1 MADVL
6 TASDSAPGAP
16 SALTQAASEAGRF
29 SSTGEMIKNAMPGL
43 VKGAGYAS
51 TSHGVAGQGGMG
63 SPGTKP
69 LGDNDPGVMLKAQQ
83 ATLDLRTETFRGI
96 NQRAEVVKGL
106 NQGFLS
112 NFGYLKTALT
122 SPSLGE
128 SLASMFQGGA
138 VSPDLTRSFTAG
150 NLGIGSVYGLVP
162 FDLRAP
168 SRLIYPVYTVYR
180 NKLPRPPGQGTSMQE
195 RVFTGV
201 SGSQTGGQGPLDISI
216 TELVST
222 GSATFSTW
230 PLNLP
235 GAGSQTEVNLNVPY
249 RFFGLTEQLSWL
261 AQFAGQGFEDISA
274 LANLILLQEMMLNEE
289 YQLISGSTVNIAT
302 PAAPT
307 LTVRTAQSNET
318 AITGTAASSGYYVE
332 VVAVNYFGTTA
343 ASTGTA
349 MTGFAAGDVVDVFI
363 TPSAGALEYQIWLT
377 ASSGAAT
384 GYFWATVGGT
394 KYTVQGATPGA
405 TATVPASDSGTG
417 KSTRMEGI
425 VPTLTGLSAQGGI
438 YPTSPVS
445 WQGGYVNNGVGTH
458 LSYSAIYAVLKGL
471 WDSTQT
477 SPGAFKADP
486 AEIVSS
492 GSDIANLSQDVISQG
507 AGTNYE
513 LFIQQGDVGNVTVGA
528 AVSQFQNPL
537 TRSLVKL
544 VVHPFYYQ
552 GNADILTYQLPQTWS
567 NVANAWEMTCVQDYV
582 SIAWPVIDATF
593 RYSIFLYGALCAHAP
608 QFSAHLGGLQQSDVT
623 PYS

>member
-1 MADVL
+1 VADLL
-6 TASDSAPGAP
+6 TTDTLPAGAP
-16 SALTQAASEAGRF
+16 QVAADFASEAGQH
-29 SSTGEMIKNAMPGL
+29 SVAGEILAARMPGL
-43 VKGAGYAS
+43 VKGVGYAD
-51 TSHGVAGQGGMG
+51 TSHGRIGQNAQ
-63 SPGTKP
+63 GTRP
-69 LGDNDPGVMLKAQQ
+69 LDDPTQTLLKAQD
-83 ATLDLRTETFRGI
+83 ATLQLRTETYRGYS
-96 NQRAEVVKGL
+96 QRADVVKGL

-122 SPSLGE
+122 SPSIGEQLTQILG
-128 SLASMFQGGA
+128 GV
-138 VSPDLTRSFTAG
+138 VSPDLQRSFTAG

-180 NKLPRPPGQGTSMQE
+180 NKLPRPPGQGTSMME

-201 SGSQTGGQGPLDISI
+201 SGSQTGGQGALDISI

-222 GSATFSTW
+222 GSASFGTW

-261 AQFAGQGFEDISA
+261 AQFAGQGFEDVSA

-289 YQLISGSTVNIAT
+289 YQLISGSIQNLAV

-307 LTVRTAQSNET
+307 LTVRVAQANET
-318 AITGTAASSGYYVE
+318 ALSLSSGNPSTVAITAANYFGATAASATASVSGW
-332 VVAVNYFGTTA
+332 
-343 ASTGTA
+343 
-349 MTGFAAGDVVDVFI
+349 AAGDVIDVVW
-363 TPSAGALEYQIWLT
+363 TGVPGALFYNVYVVSTTGSTTNYLV
-377 ASSGAAT
+377 AS
-384 GYFWATVGGT
+384 VGGVKVT
-394 KYTVQGATPGA
+394 LQNAQ
-405 TATVPASDSGTG
+405 PAANVIAALPTTDSGTG

-425 VPTLTGLSAQGGI
+425 IPTLTGLSAQAGI
-438 YPTSPVS
+438 YPTVPSS
-445 WQGGYVNNGVGTH
+445 WQGGYINNSVGTH
-458 LSYSAIYAVLKGL
+458 LSYNVIYTALKAL
-471 WDSTQT
+471 WDSTTT

-507 AGTNYE
+507 TATNYE

-537 TRSLVKL
+537 TRSLLKL

-552 GNADILTYQLPQTWS
+552 GNADLLTYQLPQTWS
-567 NVANAWEMTCVQDYV
+567 QVANAWEMVCVQDYV

-593 RYSIFLYGALCAHAP
+593 RYSIFLYGALAAHAP
-608 QFSAHLGGLQQSDVT
+608 QYSAHLAGLQNSDMT

>member
-1 MADVL
+1 MAKRKRVRVADLMADNPIRQAAQV
-6 TASDSAPGAP
+6 TAD
-16 SALTQAASEAGRF
+16 AASEARQYNKA
-29 SSTGEMIKNAMPGL
+29 GEMIAAKMPGL
-43 VKGAGYAS
+43 VKGAGMA
-51 TSHGVAGQGGMG
+51 AGQ
-63 SPGTKP
+63 SRQLDQTEI
-69 LGDNDPGVMLKAQQ
+69 LYKAQQ
-83 ATLDLRTETFRGI
+83 ATLDLRTETYRGY
-96 NQRAEVVKGL
+96 NQRADVVKGL
-106 NQGFLS
+106 NSGFLD

-122 SPSLGE
+122 APSIGEQLTQMLG
-128 SLASMFQGGA
+128 GV
-138 VSPDLTRSFTAG
+138 VSPDLQRSFTAG

-195 RVFTGV
+195 RVFTGI
-201 SGSQTGGQGPLDISI
+201 SGSQTGGQGALDISI

-222 GSATFSTW
+222 GSATFGTW

-235 GAGSQTEVNLNVPY
+235 GAGSQSEVNLNVPY
-249 RFFGLTEQLSWL
+249 RFFGLTEQLSFL

-289 YQLISGSTVNIAT
+289 YQLIAGSVQNLAV

-307 LTVRTAQSNET
+307 VTVRAAQSNET
-318 AITGTAASSGYYVE
+318 ALGTTVTGVTISAI
-332 VVAVNYFGTTA
+332 NYFGTTA
-343 ASTGTA
+343 ASAATTF
-349 MTGFAAGDVVDVFI
+349 TIAAGQVADVVWTGV
-363 TPSAGALEYQIWLT
+363 AGALAYNVYL
-377 ASSGAAT
+377 AVSSTSYLA
-384 GYFWATVGGT
+384 ATVGGVKFT
-394 KYTVQGATPGA
+394 LQGAAPTTGSVTLP
-405 TATVPASDSGTG
+405 TTDSGTG

-425 VPTLTGLSAQGGI
+425 VPTLTGLSAAAGI
-438 YPTSPVS
+438 YPNSPVP
-445 WQGGYVNNGVGTH
+445 WQGGYVNNSVGAH
-458 LSYSAIYAVLKGL
+458 LGYNIIYTALKAL
-471 WDSTQT
+471 WDSSTT
-477 SPGAFKADP
+477 TPGAFKADP

-507 AGTNYE
+507 TATNYE

-537 TRSLVKL
+537 TRSLLKL
-544 VVHPFYYQ
+544 VVHPFYFQ
-552 GNADILTYQLPQTWS
+552 GSADLLTYQLPQTWS

-593 RYSIFLYGALCAHAP
+593 RYSIFLYGALTAHSP
-608 QFSAHLGGLQQSDVT
+608 QYSAHLAGLQNSDVT

>member
-1 MADVL
+1 VADLL
-6 TASDSAPGAP
+6 TADAPADGA
-16 SALTQAASEAGRF
+16 AANAQAAAEARQY
-29 SSTGEMIKNAMPGL
+29 SRAGEMLAARMPGL
-43 VKGAGYAS
+43 VKGAGFANTDHGTIGS
-51 TSHGVAGQGGMG
+51 GRNPAGVA
-63 SPGTKP
+63 P
-69 LGDNDPGVMLKAQQ
+69 LTDQTQVMLKAQQ
-83 ATLDLRTETFRGI
+83 ATLELRNETNRGYTS
-96 NQRAEVVKGL
+96 RPDVVKGM
-106 NQGFLS
+106 NAGFLD

-122 SPSLGE
+122 TPNIGEQLGQM
-128 SLASMFQGGA
+128 LGGV
-138 VSPDLTRSFTAG
+138 VSPDLQRSFTAG

-180 NKLPRPPGQGTSMQE
+180 NTLPRPPGQGTSMQE

-201 SGSQTGGQGPLDISI
+201 SGSQTGGQGALDISI

-222 GSATFSTW
+222 GGATFSTW

-289 YQLISGSTVNIAT
+289 YQLISGSVQ
-302 PAAPT
+302 PLPAPT
-307 LTVRTAQSNET
+307 APTVTVRTAQSNET
-318 AITGTAASSGYYVE
+318 ALGTTVTSVE
-332 VVAVNYFGTTA
+332 VSAINYFGSTAVSAATTF
-343 ASTGTA
+343 TV
-349 MTGFAAGDVVDVFI
+349 AAGQVVDVFW
-363 TPSAGALEYQIWLT
+363 TGTNAALAYNVYVGVSGTYYLYGTFGGVKVTLQ
-377 ASSGAAT
+377 GAAPTAGSLTPPAADT
-384 GYFWATVGGT
+384 GTYR
-394 KYTVQGATPGA
+394 
-405 TATVPASDSGTG
+405 
-417 KSTRMEGI
+417 STRMEGI
-425 VPTLTGLSAQGGI
+425 VPTLTGLSAQAGI
-438 YPTSPVS
+438 YPTVPNY
-445 WQGGYVNNGVGTH
+445 WQGGYINNNVGTH
-458 LSYSAIYAVLKGL
+458 LSYNAIYVALKAL
-471 WDSTQT
+471 WDSSAT

-507 AGTNYE
+507 SATNYE

-552 GNADILTYQLPQTWS
+552 GSADLLTYQLPQTWS

-608 QFSAHLGGLQQSDVT
+608 QFSAHLAGLQNSDVT

>member
-1 MADVL
+1 MAGEIL
-6 TASDSAPGAP
+6 
-16 SALTQAASEAGRF
+16 AAR
-29 SSTGEMIKNAMPGL
+29 MPGL
-43 VKGAGYAS
+43 VKGVGYAD
-51 TSHGVAGQGGMG
+51 TGHGRIGLPAQG
-63 SPGTKP
+63 TRP
-69 LGDNDPGVMLKAQQ
+69 LDDPTQTLLKAQD
-83 ATLDLRTETFRGI
+83 ATLQLRTETYRGVH
-96 NQRAEVVKGL
+96 AKADVVKGL

-122 SPSLGE
+122 SPSIGEQLTQILG
-128 SLASMFQGGA
+128 GV
-138 VSPDLTRSFTAG
+138 VSPDLQRSFTAG

-180 NKLPRPPGQGTSMQE
+180 NKLPRPPGQGTSMME

-201 SGSQTGGQGPLDISI
+201 SGSQTGGQGALDISL

-222 GSATFSTW
+222 GAASFGTW

-261 AQFAGQGFEDISA
+261 AQFAGQGFEDVSA

-289 YQLISGSTVNIAT
+289 YQLISGSIQSLAV

-307 LTVRTAQSNET
+307 LTVRVAQSNET
-318 AITGTAASSGYYVE
+318 ALSLSSGNPSTVAITAA
-332 VVAVNYFGTTA
+332 NYFGTTA
-343 ASTGTA
+343 ASAAVSVSGW
-349 MTGFAAGDVVDVFI
+349 AAGDVIDVVW
-363 TPSAGALEYQIWLT
+363 TGVPGALYYNVYVVSSTGSTTNYLV
-377 ASSGAAT
+377 AS
-384 GYFWATVGGT
+384 VGGVKVT
-394 KYTVQGATPGA
+394 LQNSQPAANVIAALPTV
-405 TATVPASDSGTG
+405 DSGTG

-425 VPTLTGLSAQGGI
+425 IPTLTGLSAQAGI
-438 YPTSPVS
+438 YPSVPS
-445 WQGGYVNNGVGTH
+445 AWQGGYVNNSVGTH
-458 LSYSAIYAVLKGL
+458 LSYSVIYNALKAL
-471 WDSTQT
+471 WDSSAT

-507 AGTNYE
+507 TATNYE

-537 TRSLVKL
+537 TRSLLKL

-552 GNADILTYQLPQTWS
+552 GNADLLTYQLPQTWS
-567 NVANAWEMTCVQDYV
+567 QVANAWEMVCVQDYV

-593 RYSIFLYGALCAHAP
+593 RYSIFLFGALAAHAP
-608 QFSAHLGGLQQSDVT
+608 QYSAHLAGLQNSDVT

>member
-1 MADVL
+1 VADLL
-6 TASDSAPGAP
+6 TTDAPVNGAVVT
-16 SALTQAASEAGRF
+16 AEAASESRQYSRA
-29 SSTGEMIKNAMPGL
+29 GEMLAARMPGL
-43 VKGAGYAS
+43 VKGAGFANTDHGTIGS
-51 TSHGVAGQGGMG
+51 GRNPAGVA
-63 SPGTKP
+63 P
-69 LGDNDPGVMLKAQQ
+69 LTDQTQVMLKAQQ
-83 ATLDLRTETFRGI
+83 ATLDLRNETYRGVHA
-96 NQRAEVVKGL
+96 RADVVKGL
-106 NQGFLS
+106 NSGFLD

-122 SPSLGE
+122 TPSIGDQLTSMLGG
-128 SLASMFQGGA
+128 L
-138 VSPDLTRSFTAG
+138 VSPDLARSFTAG

-201 SGSQTGGQGPLDISI
+201 SGSQTGGQGALDISI

-222 GSATFSTW
+222 GGATFSTW

-289 YQLISGSTVNIAT
+289 YQLISGSVQPI
-302 PAAPT
+302 AAPAQPT
-307 LTVRTAQSNET
+307 VTVRAAQSNET
-318 AITGTAASSGYYVE
+318 ALSTSATNVQVSAINYFGSTAASASLSLGTVGASQVCDVVWTGVAGALAYNVYVE
-332 VVAVNYFGTTA
+332 V
-343 ASTGTA
+343 
-349 MTGFAAGDVVDVFI
+349 
-363 TPSAGALEYQIWLT
+363 
-377 ASSGAAT
+377 SGSWYLW
-384 GYFWATVGGT
+384 GTVGGVKFT
-394 KYTVQGATPGA
+394 LQGSTLPGA
-405 TATVPASDSGTG
+405 AVTPPTLDTGTYA
-417 KSTRMEGI
+417 STRMEGI
-425 VPTLTGLSAQGGI
+425 IPTLTGLSASGGI
-438 YPTSPVS
+438 YPTTPSK
-445 WQGGYVNNGVGTH
+445 WQGGYINNSVGTH
-458 LSYSAIYAVLKGL
+458 LSYNAIYTALKAL
-471 WDSTQT
+471 WDSSAT

-507 AGTNYE
+507 SATNYE

-608 QFSAHLGGLQQSDVT
+608 QFSAHLAGLQNSDIT